1 MKLQLKRKIIVNKRN
16 GQASVTIPSKFL
28 DKLDIPPKE
37 VLIDFSKSIGSKRG
51 KSKMN
56 G

>member
-1 MKLQLKRKIIVNKRN
+1 MKLQLKRNIILNKRN

-28 DKLDIPPKE
+28 DKLDLKPKD
-37 VLIDFSKSIGSKRG
+37 VIIDFSKSLSSKRG
-51 KSKMN
+51 KNKID